1 MPEPVDIIRAGITQA
16 TRLCH
21 EKAVKN
27 GWWSDPLTKQRIR
40 RNKGEL
46 IALMHS
52 ELSEALEGERKGT
65 MDSHLPT
72 RRSAEVELADL
83 LIRVFDYAGAQGY
96 DLANAMLEKLVYN
109 DQRADHKPGARAA
122 EGGKKF

>member
-1 MPEPVDIIRAGITQA
+1 MAEQVDIIRAGLEQA
-16 TRLCH
+16 QRLCH
-21 EKAVKN
+21 DRAVAN
-27 GWWSDPLTKQRIR
+27 GWWSDPVTRQRIR

-52 ELSEALEGERKGT
+52 ELSEALEGERKGL
-65 MDSHLPT
+65 MDKHLPA

-83 LIRVFDYAGAQGY
+83 LIRVFDYAGAHGY
-96 DLANAMLEKLVYN
+96 DIAGAVLEKLKYN
-109 DQRADHKPGARAA
+109 DIRADHKMTNRLA

>member
-1 MPEPVDIIRAGITQA
+1 MPEQVDIIRAGLEQA
-16 TRLCH
+16 TKLCH
-21 EKAVKN
+21 DKAVTN
-27 GWWSDPLTKQRIR
+27 GWWSDPVTRQRIR

-52 ELSEALEGERKGT
+52 ELSEALEGERKGLI
-65 MDSHLPT
+65 DKHLSH

-83 LIRVFDYAGAQGY
+83 LIRVFDYAGAHGY
-96 DLANAMLEKLVYN
+96 DLAGAVLEKLVYN
-109 DQRADHKPGARAA
+109 DVRADHKLGNRLA